1 MHSRALATGL
11 CSLCLLSPLH
21 AEESI
26 PPCGSPV
33 SVPDKPNLEDYPD
46 YSDFLVQ
53 IMRYKQASHLQAT
66 HEGACPEDY
75 LPPRITS
82 TDPTVIVEP
91 ETLEDALART
101 PRIEPIDY
109 QTHPTWYDRST
120 SHSFQLPALG
130 APLLS
135 SEHIRTLLG
144 NADDDEPLV
153 LPMTIVGMQLDGVN
167 DGGDAS
173 NLGDLNSYQQLPYE
187 EQQVNRM
194 YFVAENQTI
203 LSGLYQQGNLT
214 YYVDTDSNIYYI
226 RGVIYGQMPGGN

>member
-1 MHSRALATGL
+1 MHLRALATGL
-11 CSLCLLSPLH
+11 CSLCLLTPLH
-21 AEESI
+21 AEEPL
-26 PPCGSPV
+26 PPCGTPV
-33 SVPDKPNLEDYPD
+33 SVPNKPDLEDYPD

-53 IMRYKQASHLQAT
+53 IMKYKQASHLQAA

-75 LPPRITS
+75 RPPRITS

-101 PRIEPIDY
+101 NRIAPIDY

-120 SHSFQLPALG
+120 SRSFELPALE

-144 NADDDEPLV
+144 NAGNDKPLV

-167 DGGDAS
+167 DGGEALYQESDMIYGTLGARESQAS
-173 NLGDLNSYQQLPYE
+173 E
-187 EQQVNRM
+187 AA
-194 YFVAENQTI
+194 FKAENAPLITSI
-203 LSGLYQQGNLT
+203 YFANNLT
-214 YYVDTDSNIYYI
+214 LYFDSN
-226 RGVIYGQMPGGN
+226 GNMVRIEGIAEGEM

>member
-1 MHSRALATGL
+1 MHLKALAIGL
-11 CSLCLLSPLH
+11 CSLGLLTPLH
-21 AEESI
+21 AEETI
-26 PPCGSPV
+26 PPCGNPL
-33 SVPDKPNLEDYPD
+33 SVPSKPDLEDYPD
-46 YSDFLVQ
+46 YTDFLLQ
-53 IMRYKQASHLQAT
+53 IMKYKQARHLQTA
-66 HEGACPEDY
+66 HESACPEDY

-91 ETLEDALART
+91 ETLDDALART
-101 PRIEPIDY
+101 TRIEPIDY

-120 SHSFQLPALG
+120 SRSFELPALG
-130 APLLS
+130 STLLS
-135 SEHIRTLLG
+135 SEHIRTLLA
-144 NADDDEPLV
+144 NADEDEPLI

-167 DGGDAS
+167 DGGEAS
-173 NLGDLNSYQQLPYE
+173 NLGDLNSYQQLSYE